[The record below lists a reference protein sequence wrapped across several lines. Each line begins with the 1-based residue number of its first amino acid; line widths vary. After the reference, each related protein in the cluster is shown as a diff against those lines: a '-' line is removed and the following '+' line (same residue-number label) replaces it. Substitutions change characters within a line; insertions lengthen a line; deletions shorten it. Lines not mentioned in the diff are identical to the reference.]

1 MPSHAVPPRFRQILI
16 HGGKN
21 GNWYKLGFMDKID
34 RPTYSTDLND
44 TEWNVI
50 APLLPQPSEG
60 RPRVWPLREILNVLF
75 YLVQAGGAWRLL
87 PHDFPPWKTVWS
99 LEPKQAD

>member
-34 RPTYSTDLND
+34 QPTYLRADSASKTFFRQIMPDLSD
-44 TEWNVI
+44 PGTASACLTFV
-50 APLLPQPSEG
+50 AA
-60 RPRVWPLREILNVLF
+60 LN
-75 YLVQAGGAWRLL
+75 AI
-87 PHDFPPWKTVWS
+87 
-99 LEPKQAD
+99 